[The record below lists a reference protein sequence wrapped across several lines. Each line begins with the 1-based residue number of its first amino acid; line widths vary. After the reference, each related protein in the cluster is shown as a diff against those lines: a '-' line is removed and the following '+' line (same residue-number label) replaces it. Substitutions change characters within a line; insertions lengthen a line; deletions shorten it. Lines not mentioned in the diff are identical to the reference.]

1 MRRVRGSMFISPLTA
16 IEMKDGSVVD
26 SSHRCANTRFFFEL
40 IGVLLVQELPTTVG
54 TFYALILR

>member
-1 MRRVRGSMFISPLTA
+1 MFISPLTA
-16 IEMKDGSVVD
+16 IEMKDGSVVH